1 MGPTHIFFLLA
12 LRNDTLHLRWLSRLA
27 WIVRSPGR
35 LSRMTEASTAEEIHA
50 ILLEAAAALPASLR
64 PHG

>member
-1 MGPTHIFFLLA
+1 
-12 LRNDTLHLRWLSRLA
+12 
-27 WIVRSPGR
+27 
-35 LSRMTEASTAEEIHA
+35 MTDAGSAEEIHA